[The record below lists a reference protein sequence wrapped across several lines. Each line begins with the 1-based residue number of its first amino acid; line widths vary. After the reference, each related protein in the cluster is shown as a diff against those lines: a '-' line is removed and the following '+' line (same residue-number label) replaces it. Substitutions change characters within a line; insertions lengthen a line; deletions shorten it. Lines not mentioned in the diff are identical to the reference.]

1 MVACEACLNAS
12 CVEGREWGFYVR
24 SVWRIGLAW
33 LERGKAQGL
42 GLLELLG
49 QLGQLLGRL
58 ELLEEQ
64 LELLVLVG
72 MEEDLRCHPKG

>member
-24 SVWRIGLAW
+24 SVWRIELAW

-49 QLGQLLGRL
+49 QLGQQLGQL
-58 ELLEEQ
+58 EL

-72 MEEDLRCHPKG
+72 MEEDLQCHPKG